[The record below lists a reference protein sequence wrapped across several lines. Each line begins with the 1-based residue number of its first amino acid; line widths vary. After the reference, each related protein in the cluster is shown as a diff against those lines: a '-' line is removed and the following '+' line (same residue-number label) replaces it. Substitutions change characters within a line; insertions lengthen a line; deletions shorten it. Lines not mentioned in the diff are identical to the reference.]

1 MMAQYMSEISVAVF
15 INPTARTAKF
25 RSIEKDIN
33 AFLLNEKA
41 NFTVYNKTWPER
53 LDPFTHIFVVGG
65 DGTLNHFLNNYPDTK
80 IPISLFSAGTGNDFQ
95 WKLSG
100 HQKLPE
106 QLKTAIHGIPLA
118 VDAGICNGRYFVNG
132 VGIGFDGAVVM
143 DFINSRKWLQGN
155 LAYYWAVIKT
165 LSAYRSKQLH
175 ININNGN
182 EEVDARSFM
191 ITVANGS
198 RFGGNFMVAPQSSL
212 TDNRLD
218 LVIIKSVSV
227 LKRYFYLPRMKKGR
241 HLSLPFVKT
250 LKIQSV
256 SVSSEKPIAAHLDGE
271 LMVSQRFDIHIL
283 PGHFFFRC

>member
-1 MMAQYMSEISVAVF
+1 M
-15 INPTARTAKF
+15 
-25 RSIEKDIN
+25 
-33 AFLLNEKA
+33 
-41 NFTVYNKTWPER
+41 
-53 LDPFTHIFVVGG
+53 VGG
-65 DGTLNHFLNNYPDTK
+65 DGTLNHFLNSYPDTK
-80 IPISLFSAGTGNDFQ
+80 IPISLFKAGTGNDFQ

-100 HQKLPE
+100 YRSLAE
-106 QLKTAIHGIPLA
+106 QLNTAIHGVPLA
-118 VDAGICNGRYFVNG
+118 VDAGICNGRYFING

-165 LSAYRSKQLH
+165 LSAYHSKQLR

-182 EEVDARSFM
+182 EQVIARCFM

-212 TDNRLD
+212 TDNQLD
-218 LVIIKSVSV
+218 LVIIGAVNV
-227 LKRYFYLPRMKKGR
+227 LRRYFYLPGMKKGR

-250 LKIQSV
+250 LKVQSV
-256 SVSSEKPIAAHLDGE
+256 SVSAEKPIAAHLDGE
-271 LMVSQRFDIHIL
+271 LMVSQQFDIHIL